1 MKIVSD
7 LELRCIDIYSIPV
20 WQSEFPDFLE
30 HKKLFLEAIEEY
42 KKENSNEEKINSN
55 VHGYQS
61 PPGLHSRTELNPLFE
76 YISQVAIK
84 ATQDLDFIDCDVFVS
99 SSWSNINDSRQ
110 CMNTQHVH
118 GDTLSGVFYVKSPPG
133 SGQLCITNC
142 GINPMWAGFEMVRK
156 TNINFD
162 YVIFIRP
169 DVEISN
175 KINMEWLNIT
185 FDIIVP
191 NYEFN
196 EGVNDKFAIIP
207 FDIAHHYA
215 NRIDELADFRKNHG
229 RIVSEKYVQ
238 FIIIKYYKC
247 VHLINFYMKI
257 VRPDSLDTNNIVV

>member
-1 MKIVSD
+1 
-7 LELRCIDIYSIPV
+7 
-20 WQSEFPDFLE
+20 
-30 HKKLFLEAIEEY
+30 
-42 KKENSNEEKINSN
+42 
-55 VHGYQS
+55 
-61 PPGLHSRTELNPLFE
+61 
-76 YISQVAIK
+76 
-84 ATQDLDFIDCDVFVS
+84 
-99 SSWSNINDSRQ
+99 
-110 CMNTQHVH
+110 
-118 GDTLSGVFYVKSPPG
+118 
-133 SGQLCITNC
+133 
-142 GINPMWAGFEMVRK
+142 MVRK

-257 VRPDSLDTNNIVV
+257 VRPDTNNIVV

>member
-1 MKIVSD
+1 MKKIAICYWGMTRSTKAVYNSHHNN
-7 LELRCIDIYSIPV
+7 LFNVLRANNIDYNVFMHTWKTDDNTNIIWETITDIPIDYEEYKLLNPHYYAIDN
-20 WQSEFPDFLE
+20 QDDFLE
-30 HKKLFLEAIEEY
+30 TIYFNDY
-42 KKENSNEEKINSN
+42 FD
-55 VHGYQS
+55 Q
-61 PPGLHSRTELNPLFE
+61 EL
-76 YISQVAIK
+76 YDK
-84 ATQDLDFIDCDVFVS
+84 YG
-99 SSWSNINDSRQ
+99 
-110 CMNTQHVH
+110 
-118 GDTLSGVFYVKSPPG
+118 GDTHHEWRPRLIINH
-133 SGQLCITNC
+133 LCALESQKRC
-142 GINPMWAGFEMVRK
+142 FEMVRK

-247 VHLINFYMKI
+247 VHLINFYIKI

>member
-42 KKENSNEEKINSN
+42 KKENSDQEEIHSN
-55 VHGYQS
+55 VRGYQS

-110 CMNTQHVH
+110 CMNTQHIH

-142 GINPMWAGFEMVRK
+142 GINPMWAGCEMVRK
-156 TNINFD
+156 KNQYTGEILKISPVEGNLMIWPSYLPHSVETND
-162 YVIFIRP
+162 HDDER
-169 DVEISN
+169 IS
-175 KINMEWLNIT
+175 IS
-185 FDIIVP
+185 F
-191 NYEFN
+191 
-196 EGVNDKFAIIP
+196 
-207 FDIAHHYA
+207 
-215 NRIDELADFRKNHG
+215 
-229 RIVSEKYVQ
+229 
-238 FIIIKYYKC
+238 
-247 VHLINFYMKI
+247 
-257 VRPDSLDTNNIVV
+257 NIVVLPKDSMIKNLIMAKE